1 MLWRSAGH
9 MVRQVVKKSNR
20 PQLVDA
26 EFEKK
31 LQDKMADVVSGV
43 SKAADTP
50 AAKKSEQ
57 ELKAD
62 RLAGALREN
71 LHKRKEQARARD
83 GSGPKN
89 AGEEGDGP

>member
-1 MLWRSAGH
+1 VLWHGAGH

-31 LQDKMADVVSGV
+31 LQDKMADVVSGGA
-43 SKAADTP
+43 KAADTP

-83 GSGPKN
+83 ESSQDT
-89 AGEEGDGP
+89 GEEGDGS